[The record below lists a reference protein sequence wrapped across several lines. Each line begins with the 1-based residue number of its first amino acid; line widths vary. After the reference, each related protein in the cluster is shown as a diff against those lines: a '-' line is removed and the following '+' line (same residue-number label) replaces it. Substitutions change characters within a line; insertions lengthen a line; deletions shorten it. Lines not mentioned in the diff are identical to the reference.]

1 MHFPYTIVLPNIFYC
16 FPYLGFNLIKYIN
29 TNEQLKKGKQS
40 KNESVAAIM
49 WVALVFVSTVQFMKV
64 VRGEL
69 HWRLIE
75 IVAILFTL
83 NSSFRAY

>member
-1 MHFPYTIVLPNIFYC
+1 M
-16 FPYLGFNLIKYIN
+16 IKYIN